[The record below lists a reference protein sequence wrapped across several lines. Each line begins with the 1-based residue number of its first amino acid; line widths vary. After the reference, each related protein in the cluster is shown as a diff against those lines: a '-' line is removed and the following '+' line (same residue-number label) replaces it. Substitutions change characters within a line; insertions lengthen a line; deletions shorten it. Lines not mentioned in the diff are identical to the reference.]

1 MLDSKET
8 SSRLEGRLARVLRKI
23 ERAQSV
29 SLTQPMTLEML
40 PSRNPAN
47 SWEDKNPIKV
57 KLPKLDLPIFDGN
70 ILCWQ
75 EFWDIF
81 STSVH
86 EQNIPNVTKFSY
98 LKNSL
103 RAAAATAIS
112 GISVTND
119 NYEMVIGML
128 KDKFGKTEDIIAA
141 LYSRLQHL
149 PQAMNQ
155 FNDIKSTYEAME
167 KILKQLEV
175 QRETVDQQR
184 KLVQQMLSK
193 FPIEV

>member
-1 MLDSKET
+1 MELDDLIHIFSTNVTLLERCNQEWT
-8 SSRLEGRLARVLRKI
+8 SILNVMEGDSEEKIAEEREYLQAIEGREGSDCKFDSAYDLRN
-23 ERAQSV
+23 A
-29 SLTQPMTLEML
+29 TLQK
-40 PSRNPAN
+40 S

-86 EQNIPNVTKFSY
+86 KQNIPNVTKFNY

-103 RAAAATAIS
+103 RAAAATALS

-149 PQAMNQ
+149 PQVIN
-155 FNDIKSTYEAME
+155 
-167 KILKQLEV
+167 
-175 QRETVDQQR
+175 
-184 KLVQQMLSK
+184 
-193 FPIEV
+193 